1 MPIRLEV
8 PGVWLTPVLTDDDV
22 AAALVAATDVHDAI
36 GGGDDTMWRPERVS
50 GTAARLQTV
59 DHADHSL
66 QVPGDWRRSQRLQAD
81 VFDVVERRITAL
93 RPPMGGSRPL
103 I

>member
-1 MPIRLEV
+1 
-8 PGVWLTPVLTDDDV
+8 
-22 AAALVAATDVHDAI
+22 
-36 GGGDDTMWRPERVS
+36 MWRPERVS
-50 GTAARLQTV
+50 GTTARLQTV

-93 RPPMGGSRPL
+93 RPPTSGPRPL
-103 I
+103 Y